1 MALSWFWS
9 REARSK
15 VSHEKRMGVKGGVNM
30 KGSDTFKKIPK
41 NFWIVGIAIVGG
53 YMLYRNIHRN

>member
-1 MALSWFWS
+1 
-9 REARSK
+9 
-15 VSHEKRMGVKGGVNM
+15 MGVKGGVNM

-53 YMLYRNIHRN
+53 YMLYRNIQSKQSLGWKFPYLLG